1 MNALFH
7 KYIDNTI
14 SPEELA
20 SLRNETAHCSDSV
33 LDSMI
38 DEDWKEGHFN
48 EAGDQEEL
56 MGDVYNRVLS
66 RIGIDQEEDTPE
78 SELMTFEPYP
88 RASKYR
94 WLGWAAIFIAPILFL
109 TTTYFYRQYHTE
121 IASAKGAMT
130 ISTGAGEQTKVQLPD
145 GTTVTLNESSN
156 LMCEPGTFNRKE
168 RKVVIDGEA
177 YFNVS
182 RNKDCPFVI
191 DADGFQVKVLGT
203 IFNLKA
209 RKEDR
214 KQELS
219 LLKGLVLFTATETGK
234 QVLVHP
240 NQCAIFDKETGD
252 LRLED
257 DTDLTENTAW
267 MRHEIILAG
276 SPLSTVIA
284 QLEEA
289 YRVDIRLHPGIDA
302 TERFTGVLP
311 SNNLMEA
318 LSILEISYGVHCVNK
333 TGNKI
338 DIFKKQ

>member
-1 MNALFH
+1 MNELFL
-7 KYIDNTI
+7 KYINNTI

-20 SLRNETAHCSDSV
+20 SLRKETDQYSDSE

-38 DEDWKEGHFN
+38 NEDWKEGNYQKTGPH
-48 EAGDQEEL
+48 EES
-56 MGDVYNRVLS
+56 MGAVYSRVLS
-66 RIGIDQEEDTPE
+66 SIGIDQEEDTPE
-78 SELMTFEPYP
+78 SEPMTFEPYH

-109 TTTYFYRQYHTE
+109 TTTYFYRQYYTE

-130 ISTGAGEQTKVQLPD
+130 ISTGLGEQTKVQLPD

-156 LMCEPGTFNRKE
+156 LMYEPGTFNRKE
-168 RKVVIDGEA
+168 RKVLLNGEA
-177 YFNVS
+177 YFNVK
-182 RNKDCPFVI
+182 RNVDCPFVV
-191 DADGFQVKVLGT
+191 DADGFRVKVLGT

-209 RKEDR
+209 RKENR

-240 NQCAIFDKETGD
+240 NQCAIFDKETGE
-252 LRLED
+252 LRLEEHA
-257 DTDLTENTAW
+257 DLLANTAW
-267 MRHEIILAG
+267 MRHEIVLSE
-276 SPLSTVIA
+276 SPLSAVIG

-302 TERFTGVLP
+302 SERFTGVLP
-311 SNNLMEA
+311 TNNLREA
-318 LSILEISYGVHCVNK
+318 LSILEISYGVRCVNK
-333 TGNKI
+333 MGSKI